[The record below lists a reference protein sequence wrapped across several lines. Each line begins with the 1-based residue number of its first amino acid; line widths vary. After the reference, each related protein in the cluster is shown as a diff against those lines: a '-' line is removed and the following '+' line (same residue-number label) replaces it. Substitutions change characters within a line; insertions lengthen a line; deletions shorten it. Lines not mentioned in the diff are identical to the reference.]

1 MVRKTLNARR
11 VEAQKELEEV
21 QAKIAKLQNETASRI
36 GRIAIKTR
44 LADLG
49 LSDDEIK
56 TEFEKIISRREQG
69 EKP

>member
-21 QAKIAKLQNETASRI
+21 QAKLAKLQNETASLI

-56 TEFEKIISRREQG
+56 TEFGKIMSRREQG